1 MVHIDLLSRM
11 DAVRFRGGPPCGRRP
26 NAEAAGLLN
35 RESGLDPRR
44 PLQINAALAQG
55 KERVG
60 PNDGDAG

>member
-1 MVHIDLLSRM
+1 MRFDSAAVHH
-11 DAVRFRGGPPCGRRP
+11 CGRRP
-26 NAEAAGLLN
+26 NAEDAGLLN

-44 PLQINAALAQG
+44 PLQSNAALAQC